1 MENFYENKEVKKHMD
16 VTHNPNRDIHNID
29 LHFRMLI
36 CGSSGGGKTN
46 SLVNLIKMFC
56 KGRGTF
62 DEMKIFCK
70 SKHEPLYEYLSDISK
85 GTIEIIDDLS
95 LLPQINELNKSK
107 QRLFVFDDLVL
118 DKNPLISEYWL
129 RGRKANCSLIF
140 LSQSYYATNKFIRVN
155 TRYFVLLKLSGTRD
169 LNAILREL
177 SMDKT
182 KKELLDIYEYATGEP
197 LSCLVIDNDRI
208 KNKFR
213 KNFTEIIS

>member
-62 DEMKIFCK
+62 DDIKIFCK
-70 SKHEPLYEYLSDISK
+70 SKHEPLYEYLSEISK
-85 GTIEIIDDLS
+85 GKIEVIDDLS

-107 QRLFVFDDLVL
+107 QSLFIFDDLVME
-118 DKNPLISEYWL
+118 KNPLISEYWL

-177 SMDKT
+177 SMDRT

-208 KNKFR
+208 KTKFR

>member
-62 DEMKIFCK
+62 DDIKIFCK
-70 SKHEPLYEYLSDISK
+70 SKHEPLYEYLSEISK

-107 QRLFVFDDLVL
+107 QSLFIFDDLVME
-118 DKNPLISEYWL
+118 KNPLISEYWL

-197 LSCLVIDNDRI
+197 LSCLVIDNGRI

-213 KNFTEIIS
+213 KNFTEIKS